1 MSVNVITNSPP
12 QDCTHPYDHTSPT
25 YCIKKFL
32 PFFISFRFKKLQR
45 HCPGYDHH
53 YHHHHIVIIIV
64 IVIVMTVIATITMD
78 KQTDQLS
85 KVLKKSVFIMY
96 MYVIKSFICFSTFV
110 V

>member
-1 MSVNVITNSPP
+1 M
-12 QDCTHPYDHTSPT
+12 
-25 YCIKKFL
+25 KFC
-32 PFFISFRFKKLQR
+32 RFKKLQR

-53 YHHHHIVIIIV
+53 YHHHHIVIVIV

-110 V
+110 A